1 MRGVRQPSAM
11 ERLADPACVGGS
23 MRTLR
28 RSRIA
33 PPNSNVAG
41 APRSQIRLALVGG
54 GQLVRGATANLLA
67 AQNGLEIV
75 GIFDSIA
82 QFLADDPLE
91 PPSILLLDCDGDG
104 GGETGC
110 RTAASVVSRAYPTV
124 KLALLC
130 YEISAEIVRCAMEYR
145 VGGVLLKS
153 YTAEDVRHAIGYMAS
168 GRTIMPAGWQRAAAS
183 IQRDPQLLSPR
194 LRQIHTLLAQG
205 LSNEEIAAE
214 LGLSPNTVK
223 FHVRALYARLGVHN
237 RVEASLLYAQ
247 LTRGGG

>member
-1 MRGVRQPSAM
+1 M
-11 ERLADPACVGGS
+11 
-23 MRTLR
+23 
-28 RSRIA
+28 
-33 PPNSNVAG
+33 
-41 APRSQIRLALVGG
+41 
-54 GQLVRGATANLLA
+54 RGATAKLLA
-67 AQNGLEIV
+67 AQDGLEVV
-75 GIFDSIA
+75 GCFDSIG
-82 QFLADDPLE
+82 QFLAEDLPE
-91 PPSILLLDCDGDG
+91 PPAVLLLDCDGEG
-104 GGETGC
+104 GIAEASC
-110 RTAASVVSRAYPTV
+110 RTAASVISRAYPDV
-124 KLALLC
+124 RLALLC
-130 YEISAEIVRCAMEYR
+130 RELSTEIARCAMEYR

-194 LRQIHTLLAQG
+194 LRQIHTLLARG

-214 LGLSPNTVK
+214 LALSPNTVK